1 MAANNETS
9 NSTAGRAPNKKQ
21 QEALE
26 LMQSLAGVPA
36 VPAAAAASAQPQER
50 VTSTGS
56 NFSSTSFNTSEL
68 LQKHLFHSGSD
79 NSETGRMIEEMLK
92 SGGASTATPIPMN
105 FNNTNGFTD
114 RQLLERFPSI
124 GSIGIGNLS
133 RNVSGMSAA
142 EAALRTSDLLRS
154 NDSNLF
160 HSGSWAPQLL
170 QSHEDVDYR
179 TVFPPP
185 TAGPVTRQRSG
196 NANAAATT
204 EQKPPAAAAKA
215 KTAPTAAKHAPVAA
229 AAAKPAPAVPRKQ
242 APKRKRSSSVLTRNY
257 IQDSVSDVDVLM
269 GRGGRTNHHK
279 GNENYLQIK
288 ERIQPRYLAAAKED
302 KTAIS
307 QELVD
312 AILLQGGRFL
322 KLDAL
327 TERWYVVDNQVA
339 RKKASQTLR
348 EINTPAV
355 RAAKRAKYNKKK
367 QQH

>member
-1 MAANNETS
+1 MAANNES

-26 LMQSLAGVPA
+26 LMQQLAGVPPPAAA
-36 VPAAAAASAQPQER
+36 VPAAASAQER

-68 LQKHLFHSGSD
+68 LQKHLFNSGSD
-79 NSETGRMIEEMLK
+79 SETGRMIEEMLK
-92 SGGASTATPIPMN
+92 SGASTTTPIPMN

-114 RQLLERFPSI
+114 RQLLERFPSL
-124 GSIGIGNLS
+124 GSIGGNLS
-133 RNVSGMSAA
+133 RNVSGMSAT

-170 QSHEDVDYR
+170 QQHEDVDYR
-179 TVFPPP
+179 TVFPL
-185 TAGPVTRQRSG
+185 AGPVTRQRSG
-196 NANAAATT
+196 NTAATT
-204 EQKPPAAAAKA
+204 EQKPPAAAAPAKA
-215 KTAPTAAKHAPVAA
+215 KTAPTAAPKA
-229 AAAKPAPAVPRKQ
+229 AAAKPAPAVPRRQ
-242 APKRKRSSSVLTRNY
+242 APKRKRSSVLNRNY

-279 GNENYLQIK
+279 GNENYLKIK

-312 AILLQGGRFL
+312 AILLEGGRFL
-322 KLDAL
+322 KLDPL

-348 EINTPAV
+348 EINTPEV
-355 RAAKRAKYNKKK
+355 RAAKRAKYQKK
-367 QQH
+367 QH